1 MEKKKEQ
8 MTSGSLI
15 KKFSRYFRP
24 YLFLEI
30 SLILLLIVSSVG
42 SLATPYA
49 LKIIIDDIFPHGNLH
64 DLVVLLSILVGI
76 YVIRI
81 VSTVFSDILQ
91 VKISQKIVSDIRYD
105 MLRNLLNRPIEF
117 YKRVNSGE
125 ILYIFMNDVHNIQN
139 ALSSLIILLLND
151 GLTLIGIVVMLGILN
166 LKLTLI
172 SLLCL
177 PIILFSLKKFTPIL
191 QESFKKVQQ
200 MEESLNVFFIER
212 LKNIRVIKS
221 FNTFLYELQKLSSIQ
236 SGLLGAYLRSIKVSS
251 LNSNIITFFVAIGP
265 IIVLIMGGKDV
276 FSGVMTIGALI
287 AFIQYL
293 NRLYAPTI
301 NIMKSYDQLTKALVS
316 MERVIDYI
324 EEEKDATCALQEG
337 KTNEELKI
345 ETISLNRLSLNF
357 DGKKV
362 LENIEMTFEAGK
374 IYGITGPSG
383 SGKSSIINL
392 LCGFLEPSEGEIL
405 VNNRIPVHKIPAWT
419 SHVGLIEKENQL
431 FSGSIL
437 ENLLYG
443 SFSSSREN
451 IDFAIECGR
460 FKSVLEDL
468 ESGEN
473 TQINDGGS
481 MLSDG
486 QKQRISIVRALL
498 KKPALM
504 IFDEA
509 TSSLDSK
516 LELEIIDKLKLHY
529 KDSIIIIITHRLSSV
544 KSFDHVYD
552 ISKELHLN

>member
-1 MEKKKEQ
+1 MNKQ
-8 MTSGSLI
+8 MTSRNLI
-15 KKFSRYFRP
+15 KKFSKYFRP
-24 YLFLEI
+24 YIAWEI
-30 SLILLLIVSSVG
+30 SLILLLIISSIG

-49 LKIIIDDIFPHGNLH
+49 LKIIIDDIFPHGNLD
-64 DLVVLLSILVGI
+64 DLVVLLSVLVGI
-76 YVIRI
+76 YIIRI
-81 VSTVFSDILQ
+81 VSTIFSDIIQ
-91 VKISQKIVSDIRYD
+91 VKISQKIVSDIRHD
-105 MLRNLLNRPIEF
+105 MLHNLFNRPVNF
-117 YKRVNSGE
+117 YKHVNSGE
-125 ILYIFMNDVHNIQN
+125 ILYIFMNDVQNIQN

-177 PIILFSLKKFTPIL
+177 PVILYSLKKFTPLL
-191 QESFKKVQQ
+191 QASFMKVQH
-200 MEESLNVFFIER
+200 MEEKLNVFFIER
-212 LKNIRVIKS
+212 IKNIRVIKS
-221 FNTFLYELQKLSSIQ
+221 FNTLFYELQKLSKIQ
-236 SGLLGAYLRSIKVSS
+236 SGLLGAYLTSVKVSS

-276 FSGVMTIGALI
+276 FKGAMTIGALI

-316 MERVIDYI
+316 MERVIEYI
-324 EEEKDATCALQEG
+324 GVEQKTIEAGKVEANSLEKL
-337 KTNEELKI
+337 
-345 ETISLNRLSLNF
+345 ETLTLNNLSLNF
-357 DGKKV
+357 EGKKV
-362 LENIEMTFEAGK
+362 LENVDMTFEIGK
-374 IYGITGPSG
+374 IYGIIGPSG

-392 LCGFLEPSEGEIL
+392 LCGFLEPNEGEIV
-405 VNNRIPVHKIPAWT
+405 VNQTVKIKEIRDWT

-431 FSGSIL
+431 FSGNIL

-443 SFSSSREN
+443 NFSASRED

-460 FKSVLEDL
+460 FKGVLEDL
-468 ESGEN
+468 ELGEN
-473 TQINDGGS
+473 TLINDNGS
-481 MLSDG
+481 ILSDG

-498 KKPALM
+498 KRPSLI

-516 LELEIIDKLKLHY
+516 LEMEIIEKLKLYY

-552 ISKELHLN
+552 ISKELYIN

>member
-1 MEKKKEQ
+1 
-8 MTSGSLI
+8 MTSRNLI
-15 KKFSRYFRP
+15 KKFSKYFRP
-24 YLFLEI
+24 YIAWEI
-30 SLILLLIVSSVG
+30 SLILLLIISSIG

-49 LKIIIDDIFPHGNLH
+49 LKIIIDDIFPHGNLD
-64 DLVVLLSILVGI
+64 DLVVLLSVLVGI
-76 YVIRI
+76 YIIRI
-81 VSTVFSDILQ
+81 VSTIFSDIIQ
-91 VKISQKIVSDIRYD
+91 VKISQKIVSDIRHD
-105 MLRNLLNRPIEF
+105 MLHNLFNRPVNF
-117 YKRVNSGE
+117 YKHVNSGE
-125 ILYIFMNDVHNIQN
+125 ILYIFMNDVQNIQN

-177 PIILFSLKKFTPIL
+177 PVILYSLKKFTPLL
-191 QESFKKVQQ
+191 QASFMKVQH
-200 MEESLNVFFIER
+200 MEEKLNVFFIER
-212 LKNIRVIKS
+212 IKNIRVIKS
-221 FNTFLYELQKLSSIQ
+221 FNTLFYELQKLSKIQ
-236 SGLLGAYLRSIKVSS
+236 SGLLGAYLTSVKVSS

-276 FSGVMTIGALI
+276 FKGAMTIGALI

-316 MERVIDYI
+316 MERVIEYI
-324 EEEKDATCALQEG
+324 GVEQKTIEAGKVEANSLEKL
-337 KTNEELKI
+337 
-345 ETISLNRLSLNF
+345 ETLTLNNLSLNF
-357 DGKKV
+357 EGKKV
-362 LENIEMTFEAGK
+362 LENVDMTFEIGK
-374 IYGITGPSG
+374 IYGIIGPSG

-392 LCGFLEPSEGEIL
+392 LCGFLEPNEGEIV
-405 VNNRIPVHKIPAWT
+405 VNQTVKIKEIRDWT

-431 FSGSIL
+431 FSGNIL

-443 SFSSSREN
+443 NFSASRED

-460 FKSVLEDL
+460 FKGVLEDL
-468 ESGEN
+468 ELGEN
-473 TQINDGGS
+473 TLINDNGS
-481 MLSDG
+481 ILSDG

-498 KKPALM
+498 KRPSLI

-516 LELEIIDKLKLHY
+516 LEMEIIEKLKLYY

-552 ISKELHLN
+552 ISKELYIN

>member
-1 MEKKKEQ
+1 MKEQ
-8 MTSGSLI
+8 MTSGKLI
-15 KKFSRYFRP
+15 RKFSRYFRP

-30 SLILLLIVSSVG
+30 SLILLLIISSVG

-49 LKIIIDDIFPHGNLH
+49 LKIIIDDIFPHGNLN
-64 DLVVLLSILVGI
+64 DLVLLLSILVGI
-76 YVIRI
+76 YIIRI

-91 VKISQKIVSDIRYD
+91 VKISQKIVSDIRFD
-105 MLRNLLNRPIEF
+105 MLGNLLNRPVEF
-117 YKRVNSGE
+117 YKRTNSGE
-125 ILYIFMNDVHNIQN
+125 ILYIFMNDIQNIQN

-177 PIILFSLKKFTPIL
+177 PIILFSLKKFTPLL

-200 MEESLNVFFIER
+200 MEEKLNVFFIER
-212 LKNIRVIKS
+212 MKNIRVIKS
-221 FNTFLYELQKLSSIQ
+221 FNTFFYELQKLSSIQ
-236 SGLLGAYLRSIKVSS
+236 SGLLGAYLRSVKVSS

-276 FSGVMTIGALI
+276 FRGLMTIGSLI

-324 EEEKDATCALQEG
+324 GDGTSALPIAETKSKEG
-337 KTNEELKI
+337 LKV
-345 ETISLNRLSLNF
+345 ETISINRLSLSF

-362 LENIEMTFEAGK
+362 LENIDMTFETGK

-392 LCGFLEPSEGEIL
+392 LCGFMEPSEGVIT
-405 VNNRIPVHKIPAWT
+405 VNNKIPLNQIQDWT
-419 SHVGLIEKENQL
+419 SHIGLIEKENQL
-431 FSGSIL
+431 FSGNIL

-443 SFSSSREN
+443 SFSASREA
-451 IDFAIECGR
+451 IDFAIESGR

-473 TQINDGGS
+473 TIINDNGS
-481 MLSDG
+481 ILSDG
-486 QKQRISIVRALL
+486 QKQRVSIVRTLL
-498 KKPALM
+498 KKPALI

-516 LELEIIDKLKLHY
+516 LELEIINKLKLHY

-552 ISKELHLN
+552 ISQELYVN